1 MQVRQIAPIKYYVK
15 DKISRQWGSLTGLGE
30 IKLGFRKRAKL
41 EFVDTGL
48 NLLGRLHL
56 NYLRA
61 VGLLNAVS
69 RQPQQFSK
77 LPLESLRLKLGEKR
91 RVMEVKSIDGQALNH
106 SPDLVCFFDTKHC
119 FRWMNTATLE
129 KLGYDSTDLIG
140 REFVSILH
148 PADVALARERFASLL
163 ETQRSNPCELRLR
176 KRTGGYIWGWVVGRV
191 LMEKGKSV
199 GAVVHIRDITER
211 KRNEVKK
218 IIYQRLNTLMEVWG
232 GLNHEIN
239 NTIFPILGYIEMYE
253 KFLAADL
260 ATPEK
265 AERCLKSMIQ
275 NAGRVHALTRRLQL
289 FGEFAGRSKTGGDL
303 ISLIDAVLNHQ
314 DLKFLKG
321 GISVIRRGRLAPD
334 QVRPLQMK
342 LHFPSIQMMLFD
354 LINNAVD
361 AINMRKE
368 RQADFERELTISLG
382 LDGSEGKE
390 VAVLEIR
397 DTGCGIEP
405 EDLEKI
411 YEPFFT
417 TKPAGKGT
425 GLGMMMVQH
434 VVQEHRGSVEVESA
448 PGKGT
453 TVTVRLPVL

>member
-1 MQVRQIAPIKYYVK
+1 M
-15 DKISRQWGSLTGLGE
+15 SRQWGSLTGLGDV
-30 IKLGFRKRAKL
+30 KLGVRKRTKL
-41 EFVDTGL
+41 ELVDTGL
-48 NLLGRLHL
+48 NLLGRFHL
-56 NYLRA
+56 NYLR
-61 VGLLNAVS
+61 VLGVVNAIS
-69 RQPQQFSK
+69 GRPQQFSR
-77 LPLESLRLKLGEKR
+77 LPLESWRLKLGKKR
-91 RVMEVKSIDGQALNH
+91 GDMKVKSIDGQALNH
-106 SPDLVCFFDTKHC
+106 SPDLVCFFDTKHN

-148 PADVALARERFASLL
+148 PADVALARERFTSLL
-163 ETQRSNPCELRLR
+163 GTQRSNPCELRLR

-191 LMEKGKSV
+191 LVEKGKNMGV
-199 GAVVHIRDITER
+199 VVHIRDITER
-211 KRNEVKK
+211 KRNEIRK
-218 IIYQRLNTLMEVWG
+218 IIYQRLNTLSEVWG

-253 KFLAADL
+253 KLLAADL

-265 AERCLKSMIQ
+265 AERCLKSMMA

-321 GISVIRRGRLAPD
+321 GIRVVRKGRLAVD

-361 AINMRKE
+361 AINMRKS
-368 RQADFERELTISLG
+368 RGQDFERELRISLYLEEAAG
-382 LDGSEGKE
+382 EQ
-390 VAVLEIR
+390 VAILQIK
-397 DTGCGIEP
+397 DTGCGINA

-425 GLGMMMVQH
+425 GLGMMLVQH
-434 VVQEHRGSVEVESA
+434 VVQEHKGSIEVESA
-448 PGKGT
+448 PEKGT
-453 TVTVRLPVL
+453 RVTVRLPVV